1 MSMMAKRCG
10 SSPDVDD
17 GQMLRLV
24 ADADVDDDNASM
36 SLKDIDEDS
45 SSLSSLSS
53 AKSVERLSAGGQ
65 EPLSPPRPRR
75 GQEPLSPPRPRRE
88 QEPLSTL
95 STLSSPS
102 ESESLPSRRLMQPKK
117 DGKILT
123 CQWRKCHEKFKKM
136 CKYIHH
142 EYFKHQKKKLK
153 CASCGRKFTSKSG
166 QEPLSPPQRGQEPQT
181 PPRPR
186 RGQFDDNDEL
196 SKHQNR
202 GQELKWGPSQPHKKI
217 IG

>member
-1 MSMMAKRCG
+1 M
-10 SSPDVDD
+10 
-17 GQMLRLV
+17 
-24 ADADVDDDNASM
+24 
-36 SLKDIDEDS
+36 
-45 SSLSSLSS
+45 
-53 AKSVERLSAGGQ
+53 VERLSAGGQ

-166 QEPLSPPQRGQEPQT
+166 LYKHKKNHEKNKPPQPPSPPPRRGQEPQA
-181 PPRPR
+181 PPR
-186 RGQFDDNDEL
+186 RGQE
-196 SKHQNR
+196 
-202 GQELKWGPSQPHKKI
+202 P
-217 IG
+217 